1 MARKEYEA
9 IRVLRA
15 TTVGSQV
22 GTRNRVYRVGER
34 GLTNEEAHGLVTAN
48 YAKEASVK
56 EFETQ
61 DSDRA
66 KAHAKAAAAESKDKG
81 GPSENKGKTD
91 GGKAS

>member
-9 IRVLRA
+9 IRVLRP

-22 GTRNRVYRVGER
+22 GIRNRVYRVGEH

-48 YAKEASVK
+48 YAKEATVK
-56 EFETQ
+56 EFENQ

-66 KAHAKAAAAESKDKG
+66 KRHAKEAAESAKDKG
-81 GPSENKGKTD
+81 GPSENKG
-91 GGKAS
+91 GKAS